1 MEENKK
7 ILLPSKR
14 YKKANDEDV
23 TIKLNLESSES
34 LMRIGDKDIVLDIA
48 ELYNKER
55 NESRKY
61 KIYGKLKMIFR
72 NMYSGN
78 ADYVY
83 LKNNLYLVGN
93 GTTTDWTGHIPYDE
107 FAFLRRDVVR
117 EYNTPQTGQTLSVFT
132 QSLSVVGNTGHT
144 IVTPIQAPY
153 QNWNVYLSYVYSADT
168 QYSMIYTLTG
178 ATKTEGNNIIHF
190 KAEDGIPFR
199 LTYSGDSYYE
209 YTSPVE
215 HGIKAGEH
223 ITFSGVTL
231 TGVTLTGR
239 TFYVNTVGNEV
250 FNSKK
255 YVINILKNQIP
266 SGVTLSNLMVGKRV
280 LNRNNITGTTSTY
293 YVHKHKLLTDKN
305 GYILDKVGFE
315 SPIWENETKMLF
327 ENFNGDN
334 DVIVERN
341 RPESVLFDFKE
352 PFILS
357 EDLTNNLGYTPTE
370 VYVSV
375 IFRNGNGLF
384 NYPPKVGYKF
394 NFHDT
399 WIDEHFS
406 GTTKN
411 ETSITGVTFTG
422 RTNLPGYTGY
432 TFTSGGTLNT
442 GTTLTGAF
450 VEYNRSELKERIIS
464 EAYHKFT
471 SPKNIFDHGQY
482 TGTTYSGAS
491 DNNMIGLYYQ
501 PHHRIKLRQLSPY
514 VESSRTDNIYNLP
527 ENVIYDSDNKIFKW
541 RDLYDHGYVDID
553 GNGTNF
559 PFFNGAHYVKTDINF
574 YLRNEKQYNNKQ
586 DGLNEPNFDC

>member
-1 MEENKK
+1 
-7 ILLPSKR
+7 
-14 YKKANDEDV
+14 
-23 TIKLNLESSES
+23 
-34 LMRIGDKDIVLDIA
+34 
-48 ELYNKER
+48 
-55 NESRKY
+55 
-61 KIYGKLKMIFR
+61 
-72 NMYSGN
+72 MYSGN

>member
-14 YKKANDEDV
+14 FKKANDEDV

-34 LMRIGDKDIVLDIA
+34 LMRIGDKDTVLDIA
-48 ELYNKER
+48 ELYRKER

-93 GTTTDWTGHIPYDE
+93 GTTTDWTGYVPYDE

-168 QYSMIYTLTG
+168 KYSMMYTLSG
-178 ATKTEGNNIIHF
+178 ATKTEGNNIIRF

-199 LTYSGDSYYE
+199 LTYSGGSYYE

-223 ITFSGVTL
+223 ITFSGTTL

-315 SPIWENETKMLF
+315 SPIWENETKILF

-352 PFILS
+352 PFTLS

-394 NFHDT
+394 NFHDS

-411 ETSITGVTFTG
+411 ETSITGVTFTSRNG
-422 RTNLPGYTGY
+422 VSG
-432 TFTSGGTLNT
+432 FTSGGTLNI

-501 PHHRIKLRQLSPY
+501 PHYRIKLRQLSPY
-514 VESSRTDNIYNLP
+514 VESSTTDNIYNLP
-527 ENVIYDSDNKIFKW
+527 ENVIYDNNSKIFRW

-574 YLRNEKQYNNKQ
+574 YLRNEKQYNNKR
-586 DGLNEPNFDC
+586 DGLNNEPNFDC